1 MENKNNQLLFLKII
15 KELNEDNYT
24 QIIGYDEEA
33 INPNILISMY
43 INAVIHNYL
52 WLEQRLIY
60 KIQYYTPEGLNLLL
74 DKTKYLLHN
83 HQIDYVKKYMTI
95 IDENIQNNNGWVI
108 LLNEQKYLIDLK
120 KHLQTQTIIE
130 DYIQKL
136 ED

>member
-33 INPNILISMY
+33 INPNFLISMY